1 MGYLTTVTIYND
13 GLSLLKQH
21 PEEFCTKLYEAASS
35 MEPKEFGVDYFCN
48 FANVQRTR
56 HADDHT
62 LYVHMGNTVVE
73 VNAWSTNFQRMM
85 ETRPELA
92 DSYIQFIELSL
103 NDMKC
108 KRQELRDANAP
119 NPTTAEQD

>member
-1 MGYLTTVTIYND
+1 
-13 GLSLLKQH
+13 
-21 PEEFCTKLYEAASS
+21 
-35 MEPKEFGVDYFCN
+35 
-48 FANVQRTR
+48 
-56 HADDHT
+56 
-62 LYVHMGNTVVE
+62 MGNTVVE

-92 DSYIQFIELSL
+92 DSYIQLIELSL

>member
-13 GLSLLKQH
+13 GLSLLKKH
-21 PEEFCTKLYEAASS
+21 PEKFCTKLYEAASS
-35 MEPKEFGVDYFCN
+35 MEPKEFGVGSFCN